1 MLAVLLVAVILPWL
15 IVGEAFEHW
24 AQGVA
29 IALSHRPW
37 LLMALIAG
45 LLALDPVLPVPSSI
59 VAVAA
64 GSALG
69 TRIGALAIWIGLMA
83 GVLFGCWL
91 GRHAGRGLAAR
102 WLDPAA
108 LAGFD
113 ARLRPIGPLVLLVS
127 RPIPVVAETVTILA
141 GAGRLPLS
149 LVLGTTAP
157 ANAALAFVWAGLGA
171 ASDGSNIAPAVVGGL
186 IIPAIGLAVWP
197 LVRRR

>member
-1 MLAVLLVAVILPWL
+1 LLAVLLVAVILPWL
-15 IVGEAFEHW
+15 IVGEAFERW

-83 GVLFGCWL
+83 GVLFGFWL

-102 WLDPAA
+102 WLDPSA

-149 LVLGTTAP
+149 LVLGITAP
-157 ANAALAFVWAGLGA
+157 ANAALAFAWAGLGA
-171 ASDGSNIAPAVVGGL
+171 ASDGSNIAPAVVGAL
-186 IIPAIGLAVWP
+186 IIPAVGLAVWP